1 MACEDSVQRA
11 LIGYAAFPRT
21 PETIE
26 AADNVNVIFE
36 KSQNRVQ
43 FYPSIGAAICWK
55 IRDSAGFIS
64 NVGEDGFSVPE
75 FRLAD
80 PDFMGSHILLKTW
93 MTTMAVVFDCT
104 FAAGP
109 ELKMDPRSW
118 NFFQV
123 GDCGRAP
130 GQLQAQAAAY
140 IMKNLSKKPSGKR
153 HNDATSGHHEIMFST
168 PEITCLWGF
177 WVTQGNL
184 TSIDVKWFNSK
195 ATPPQSMVH
204 HDETVSPMSD
214 YYSVPCST
222 KWSQQLTV
230 KGHVI
235 FTPGDE
241 DAVTL
246 SDYMHQVAKRSKLT
260 QLSALSRHIDYQEYE
275 LNDLKVKRARLQHEL
290 EDKPRGTEALG
301 ASGESSGG
309 CGIKRGLHAGRIDGC
324 FRFASPGNQAVTG
337 YSIMVGCERFDI
349 VDEEV
354 SNDPRIKTFRVTFW
368 QGDKSPLTS
377 PHSEQTFLWQLSL
390 QQQNVPEK
398 FVNCWMT
405 DAVVSLDIA
414 SWEIRLPNTFG
425 FNFELFMLALLI
437 MISLLPQDSDENKNK
452 EDEDEKDKKG
462 SSDDEKEEEEKKEE
476 EDSDAEKAKKSDKDS
491 SDEKENEDKKSE
503 KSKSKSASPPPKKA
517 DRGRSKSKKRKRKAA
532 SDSSAESGKKKKKK
546 SKSKS
551 ASKSRSRT
559 RKKKREKS
567 NSSDEKRRK
576 KREKSDSSD
585 ASKRKKS
592 RSKKK
597 SHSRSKRRKSR
608 GRRDRRHSRSRRR
621 RRSSS

>member
-1 MACEDSVQRA
+1 MRGSQSSELRCPSLSLSRQLIVANPGAEHKVVLRVQKDLRQGLRDMYEHAKDRPLLLFVDPKRYYSTNESFAAAPVGHPNMFAAERDVLFEENLFRPDKDLVVVFDGRCTKTAGYIKDLMKKAVKSKLIGQRGAPLLRLLHHNGELALRKKRAVCTPCSVDPLVRGFSNLSLRSAASLELNKVNREVKEQIFSHISFASTGADSGQTLQPQQPAAAGSDEEEEEPRQDYVTLVQWEHPEELFAEFIHLYSSAGMDDVIGDVAAGSGIACLADIISCRRDSGFVTRSDDTFTSESGCRAVATNRSVQRA
-11 LIGYAAFPRT
+11 LIGHAAFPRT

-26 AADNVNVIFE
+26 AADNVIFE
-36 KSQNRVQ
+36 KSQNCVQ

-55 IRDSAGFIS
+55 IRDSISDGEMNHKYSSRAKTAYEVVAVFKQRQFRIISCTVHSTQRAWEAGFIS

-109 ELKMDPRSW
+109 DMKMEPRSW

-140 IMKNLSKKPSGKR
+140 IMKNLCKKPSGKR
-153 HNDATSGHHEIMFST
+153 RNDATSGQHEIMFST

-246 SDYMHQVAKRSKLT
+246 SDYMHQVAKRSKLM
-260 QLSALSRHIDYQEYE
+260 QLSDLSRHIDYQEC
-275 LNDLKVKRARLQHEL
+275 R
-290 EDKPRGTEALG
+290 
-301 ASGESSGG
+301 
-309 CGIKRGLHAGRIDGC
+309 
-324 FRFASPGNQAVTG
+324 
-337 YSIMVGCERFDI
+337 
-349 VDEEV
+349 
-354 SNDPRIKTFRVTFW
+354 
-368 QGDKSPLTS
+368 
-377 PHSEQTFLWQLSL
+377 
-390 QQQNVPEK
+390 
-398 FVNCWMT
+398 MT
-405 DAVVSLDIA
+405 VI
-414 SWEIRLPNTFG
+414 
-425 FNFELFMLALLI
+425 
-437 MISLLPQDSDENKNK
+437 
-452 EDEDEKDKKG
+452 
-462 SSDDEKEEEEKKEE
+462 
-476 EDSDAEKAKKSDKDS
+476 
-491 SDEKENEDKKSE
+491 
-503 KSKSKSASPPPKKA
+503 
-517 DRGRSKSKKRKRKAA
+517 
-532 SDSSAESGKKKKKK
+532 
-546 SKSKS
+546 
-551 ASKSRSRT
+551 
-559 RKKKREKS
+559 
-567 NSSDEKRRK
+567 
-576 KREKSDSSD
+576 
-585 ASKRKKS
+585 
-592 RSKKK
+592 
-597 SHSRSKRRKSR
+597 
-608 GRRDRRHSRSRRR
+608 
-621 RRSSS
+621 